1 MNTMLIIEDNKLL
14 AECISMVL
22 EKTFPD
28 KVILEANTLKDGLKI
43 VDSINPDVI
52 ILDHVFSEGSGLE
65 ILNNNSV
72 KAHKPQIIYTSG
84 SLEPEVVKE
93 IQSLGVKTILE
104 KPYEVVDLVKI
115 ISGFENKMGVS
126 ISKTNLDSSSLNNIE
141 IPFAAKSNHW
151 IINRL
156 SAILIAFRCMES
168 EVLEVSGEISP
179 QAEAI
184 ARYSDEITSIIGD
197 LSRYFKEQGHTK
209 DE

>member
-52 ILDHVFSEGSGLE
+52 ILDHVFSEGSGLD

-72 KAHKPQIIYTSG
+72 KAHKPEIIYTSG
-84 SLEPEVVKE
+84 ALEPEVVKE
-93 IQSLGVKTILE
+93 IKSLGVKTILE
-104 KPYEVVDLVKI
+104 KPYEVIDLVKI
-115 ISGFENKMGVS
+115 INGFEDKVGVS
-126 ISKTNLDSSSLNNIE
+126 ILNTKLDSSSSMNE
-141 IPFAAKSNHW
+141 IPVAAKSNHW

-168 EVLEVSGEISP
+168 EVLEVSGEVSP

-184 ARYSDEITSIIGD
+184 ARYSDEITNIIGE